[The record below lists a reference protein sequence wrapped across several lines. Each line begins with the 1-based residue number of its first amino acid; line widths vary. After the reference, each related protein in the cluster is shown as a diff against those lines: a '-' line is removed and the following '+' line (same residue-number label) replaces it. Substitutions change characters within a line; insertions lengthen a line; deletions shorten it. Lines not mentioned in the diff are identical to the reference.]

1 MCKPSFN
8 LFEVA
13 GGGNLFEVAGGGNS
27 DLVWVIQIFLK
38 KFLLNNRLIIKILV
52 LIFSRKLGKK
62 NVNFFPR

>member
-13 GGGNLFEVAGGGNS
+13 GGGGNS
-27 DLVWVIQIFLK
+27 NFLK
-38 KFLLNNRLIIKILV
+38 KFLITILV